1 MCNQEQRSDW
11 FMKINQRCQVPVLVD
26 GDFVLTESRA
36 IACYLANQHAGSPLY
51 PIDAKQ
57 RAVVDQMLY
66 LDATYIVPTWY
77 DKAIVSLSFESHG

>member
-1 MCNQEQRSDW
+1 MCNQEQLSDW
-11 FMKINQRCQVPVLVD
+11 FMKINPRHQVPALVD

-36 IACYLANQHAGSPLY
+36 IACYLANQHAGNSLY

-77 DKAIVSLSFESHG
+77 DKAIVS